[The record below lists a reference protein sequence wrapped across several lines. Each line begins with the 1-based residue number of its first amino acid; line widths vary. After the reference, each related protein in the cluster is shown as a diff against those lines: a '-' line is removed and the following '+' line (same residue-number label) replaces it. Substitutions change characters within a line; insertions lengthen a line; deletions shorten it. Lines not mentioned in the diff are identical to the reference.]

1 MVRNIKA
8 AYLMLSPTLIWL
20 LLFLVVPVAMIGV
33 ISFTTNTGFGGILY
47 EFSTEAYKLA
57 FSSLYA
63 QAIWQSLWWA
73 FLATLFCVLIGYPFA
88 YYIAHAGKW
97 KNLLLLLVMI
107 PFWTNLLVRL
117 YSWIILMNN
126 QGVINN
132 ILLKLGIISEPI
144 TMLYTPFAV
153 IIGLVYG
160 FLPFMIL
167 PIYASIEQLD
177 RSYLEAAEDLGANP
191 IHTFFRVTLPLT
203 FPGILS
209 GIVMTFVPAV
219 SVFVVTDLL
228 TGGRLLMIG
237 NVIKDAF
244 LVEMNWQLGSAI
256 SLLLMALVLISIVIL
271 MKFTSKDNETSTFM

>member
-1 MVRNIKA
+1 MIRNVRA
-8 AYLMLSPTLIWL
+8 AYLMLSPTLVWL
-20 LLFLVVPVAMIGV
+20 LIFLVVPVGMIAV
-33 ISFTTNTGFGGILY
+33 ISFTTNLGFGGILY
-47 EFSTEAYKLA
+47 EFSTEAYRLA

-63 QAIWQSLWWA
+63 QAIWQSLWWSIV
-73 FLATLFCVLIGYPFA
+73 ATVICGVIAYPFA
-88 YYIAHAGKW
+88 YFIAHAGKW
-97 KNLLLLLVMI
+97 KNLLLLLVMV
-107 PFWTNLLVRL
+107 PFWTNLLIRL

-132 ILLKLGIISEPI
+132 ILMKIGIIDEPI

-177 RSYLEAAEDLGANP
+177 KTYLEAAEDLGANP
-191 IHTFFRVTLPLT
+191 VKTFLTVTLPLT
-203 FPGILS
+203 FPGVLS
-209 GIVMTFVPAV
+209 GTIITFVPAV

-237 NVIKDAF
+237 NVIRDAF

-256 SLLLMALVLISIVIL
+256 SLLLMILVLISIVVL
-271 MKFTSKDNETSTFM
+271 MKFTSSEDDSSLL